1 MAQNNFPSKF
11 LNFLIDGV
19 KKMLVDKK
27 KIGREKRKENLL
39 RKKKLV
45 DRKKSD
51 STKYFQISKNIF
63 RFQISKNIFDL
74 RFWKIFSDSR
84 FWKIFADT
92 KKYYK
97 FKTMFCHQ
105 YSLDSNKIAIYE

>member
-1 MAQNNFPSKF
+1 
-11 LNFLIDGV
+11 
-19 KKMLVDKK
+19 MLVDKK

-63 RFQISKNIFDL
+63 RFHIEKYFRFEILENIFRFEILKNML
-74 RFWKIFSDSR
+74 RY
-84 FWKIFADT
+84 
-92 KKYYK
+92 KKNYNL
-97 FKTMFCHQ
+97 KTMFCHQ